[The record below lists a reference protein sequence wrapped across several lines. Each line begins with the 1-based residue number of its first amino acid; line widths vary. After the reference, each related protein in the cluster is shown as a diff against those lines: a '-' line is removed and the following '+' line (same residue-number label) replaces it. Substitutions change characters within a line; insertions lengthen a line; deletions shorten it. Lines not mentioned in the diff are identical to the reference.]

1 MAMVTPGLW
10 ANFSH
15 SSHELGIANGFEFLN
30 SLLVAYRLPGLLL
43 LFSITIIL
51 FQPLRKKSDLPLI
64 NSGKGPFSILRG
76 YRSRKTFAAELPRL
90 VAEGLSKASAFR
102 IAAPD
107 GVNIVLAP
115 SYAHEIGEHPD
126 LNPGPIAGDEFNC
139 HIDGFEV
146 FAQLGTSDVISE
158 SVRTRLT
165 RQLTKLTPLLT
176 SETALLLQSQW
187 KDAPNWVEV
196 SPHETAM
203 FILSRLS
210 SLVFVGDDLGRN
222 PDWVHILTSYNNEAF
237 AAAEEL
243 NLWPQILRPLVAH
256 LKPSCRQLR
265 RYIRDAR
272 ALLIPVIEQRHH
284 AQSQGDR
291 REYNDAIEWLNETSH
306 SLAQSYDPLL
316 SQMLLAIGSFH
327 TSSDLLGQVLLD
339 LCMRQDWE
347 VLVGELRKEIISSL
361 QGVGWDKI
369 SLNNLKL
376 MDSVLKES
384 QRLKP
389 ASTVTMGRYAS
400 REIILSDGTRIPKGS
415 TVFIANVA
423 MRDPNIYPDPDV
435 FIPDRFTT
443 RREKGD
449 SSAYLVSASPEHIG
463 FGLGR
468 HACPGRFFAANEV
481 KIVLSHMLLKYD
493 IKLPDNGAAVA
504 PSTSGIFLETN
515 PNARICVRRRKEEI
529 LI

>member
-1 MAMVTPGLW
+1 MAMGNPGLW
-10 ANFSH
+10 AHFSR
-15 SSHELGIANGFEFLN
+15 SPRELRIPNDLEFPN
-30 SLLVAYRLPGLLL
+30 SLLVVCGLPGLLL
-43 LFSITIIL
+43 LFSVTVIL
-51 FQPLRKKSDLPLI
+51 FYPLRNKSDLPLI
-64 NSGKGPFSILRG
+64 NPGQGRIGILRG

-90 VAEGLSKASAFR
+90 VTEGLSKASAFR

-115 SYAHEIGEHPD
+115 RYAHEIAEHPD

-146 FAQLGTSDVISE
+146 FAQLGTSDVIAE

-176 SETALLLQSQW
+176 TETSVLLQSQW
-187 KDAPNWVEV
+187 KDAPTWVEV
-196 SPHETAM
+196 SPHETAL

-210 SLVFVGDDLGRN
+210 SLVFVGDDLGHN
-222 PDWVHILTSYNNEAF
+222 PDWVHILTSYNTEAF
-237 AAAEEL
+237 AAAQEL

-272 ALLIPVIEQRHH
+272 ALLVPVIEQRRH

-291 REYNDAIEWLNETSH
+291 REYNDAIEWLDETSR
-306 SLAQSYDPLL
+306 SAGQPYDPLL

-339 LCMRQDWE
+339 LCGRRDWE
-347 VLVGELRKEIISSL
+347 VLVRELRKEIISSL
-361 QGVGWDKI
+361 QGAGWDKI
-369 SLNNLKL
+369 ALNNLKL

-400 REIILSDGTRIPKGS
+400 REITLSDGTTIPKGS

-423 MRDPNIYPDPDV
+423 MRDPEIYPDPDA

-449 SSAYLVSASPEHIG
+449 SSAYLVAASPEHIG

-493 IKLPDNGAAVA
+493 IKFPDNGAAA

-515 PNARICVRRRKEEI
+515 PDARICVRRRQEEI
-529 LI
+529 VI